1 MKLRKPQCKSRR
13 RDQITPVLLSSVLDD
28 IFCFGHGCG
37 SNGDV
42 LGRKSAPLLNQCLGV
57 CIFVFQKDVGDFTTK
72 SKADEVYQ
80 EKKSFEVDNLKG
92 VELDVE
98 VYDAHLG
105 EKTVSA
111 SFTGAKELSG
121 ATHHFL
127 LGSCKVKLGDHGITD
142 DPKGIKVPL
151 SNTFKS
157 SGAEIYLIFT
167 LNLEAFLKENPGE
180 SQAVP
185 VVLCVCLN
193 ELFSERTRT
202 SMRLLVRLVALR
214 N

>member
-1 MKLRKPQCKSRR
+1 MPTLIIHVDKISPLSGYKEKGVQTQPYVTMKLRKPQ
-13 RDQITPVLLSSVLDD
+13 
-28 IFCFGHGCG
+28 F
-37 SNGDV
+37 
-42 LGRKSAPLLNQCLGV
+42 
-57 CIFVFQKDVGDFTTK
+57 FVFQKDVGDFTTK

-167 LNLEAFLKENPGE
+167 LNP
-180 SQAVP
+180 
-185 VVLCVCLN
+185 
-193 ELFSERTRT
+193 
-202 SMRLLVRLVALR
+202 
-214 N
+214 